1 MLRYQSTKQN
11 QEDKKNSLI
20 KNTYLDLTYKLTIFN
35 LDNSVRNNRREPP
48 PPPNPGT
55 VTVEYHTQ
63 LRNDLSN
70 R

>member
-20 KNTYLDLTYKLTIFN
+20 KNIYLDLTYKLTIFN

-48 PPPNPGT
+48 PPPPIQVQSLWSITPN
-55 VTVEYHTQ
+55 
-63 LRNDLSN
+63 
-70 R
+70 